1 MRVNASKQ
9 KRKQR
14 TARSR
19 RPFVAKMPLPVPR
32 ELLSAGIEL
41 DPEFEQER
49 QLQLESLKAD
59 LTRLVAEGKAE
70 TAIDQVL
77 SLVVDLGRENDR
89 LSWRLLQA
97 VRYRFGRRTEQ
108 LSREDLQQLFLALG
122 GDPETAQTS
131 AEPTVPAEE
140 PPEQGDP
147 GAEATG
153 DDAAASTS
161 NSEPAQTP
169 KEKKKR
175 KRVRSMKVA
184 PEVERNVTPSAVSAE
199 ERTCALCG
207 HPKKVI
213 GFVEHQCIRFVPAKI
228 VVDVERREKLACE
241 DCRKDVSVAPRTAT
255 PSVVRKVD
263 ASLLAKLATEKCS
276 LALPLDRQ
284 RRQLARLGLDIPDK
298 TLQSYWSYTADLIEP
313 VALAVLAD
321 VFASAIVGADDSHL
335 RTLDKSSR
343 HGSFR
348 GHIWCFVGTD
358 GTVGGP
364 ETVAYGYTP
373 SWEAREIVEWFAA
386 IDGFIQVDGYA
397 GYSREVEDDEGQ
409 SLVAVPDERRLGCGM
424 HIRGKFQRAFVAK
437 DRRAA
442 IPLKHF
448 VDLYAIEEDCKV
460 RGLDADARG
469 DERRRRSLPLLDAFD
484 GWVDAIHPRLLPK
497 SPLRQATTYAIHQR
511 RFFRRCFEGGR
522 FEIDN
527 GRTERRIRPY
537 AVARRNF
544 LFTGSARGGERLAV
558 VFTLVDG
565 CLILGIDP
573 YLYLLDIIRKL
584 ESGWPLRRLSELMP
598 ARWAREQAAQQRPQ

>member
-1 MRVNASKQ
+1 MMRVNASKQ
-9 KRKQR
+9 KRGQR
-14 TARSR
+14 AAKGR

-32 ELLSAGIEL
+32 ELLSAGVEL

-49 QLQLESLKAD
+49 QLQLEALKAQ
-59 LTRLVAEGKAE
+59 LTRLIAEGKAE

-89 LSWRLLQA
+89 LSWRVLQA

-122 GDPETAQTS
+122 GDAETAQS
-131 AEPTVPAEE
+131 PAELTVPAED
-140 PPEQGDP
+140 PPEQVD
-147 GAEATG
+147 ASAT
-153 DDAAASTS
+153 DTPSEDAATET
-161 NSEPAQTP
+161 SEPAETP
-169 KEKKKR
+169 KTKKKR
-175 KRVRSMKVA
+175 KRVRSMQVA
-184 PEVERNVTPSAVSAE
+184 PDVERNVTPSTVPAE
-199 ERTCALCG
+199 ERICAICG
-207 HPKKVI
+207 KPKKVM
-213 GFVEHQCIRFVPAKI
+213 GQVEHQLIRFVPAKI
-228 VVDVERREKLACE
+228 VVDVEQCEKLACG
-241 DCRKDVSVAPRTAT
+241 DCRKDVSVAPRLAV

-263 ASLLAKLATEKCS
+263 ASLLAKLATDKCA

-284 RRQLARLGLDIPDK
+284 RRQLARLGLDVPDK

-321 VFASAIVGADDSHL
+321 VFASTIVGADDSHL

-358 GTVGGP
+358 GTVGGR

-397 GYSREVEDDEGQ
+397 GYSREVEDDDGRT
-409 SLVAVPDERRLGCGM
+409 LVAVPDERRLGCGM
-424 HIRGKFQRAFVAK
+424 HIRGKFHRALVAK

-448 VDLYAIEEDCKV
+448 VDLYAIEEDCKT

-484 GWVDAIHPRLLPK
+484 EWVDAIHPKLLPK

-511 RFFRRCFEGGR
+511 PFFRRCFEDGR

-544 LFTGSARGGERLAV
+544 LFTGSARGGERLAA

-573 YLYLLDIIRKL
+573 YVYLLDIIRKL

-598 ARWAREQAAQQRPQ
+598 TRWALEHSAQQSPQ

>member
-1 MRVNASKQ
+1 MRVDSSKQ
-9 KRKQR
+9 KRKRKRKQQP
-14 TARSR
+14 S
-19 RPFVAKMPLPVPR
+19 FVARGSLPVPR
-32 ELLSAGIEL
+32 KLLSAGVDL

-49 QLQLESLKAD
+49 LLQMEALKAK
-59 LTRLVAEGKAE
+59 LTRLIADGKAE
-70 TAIDQVL
+70 TAIDHVL
-77 SLVVDLGRENDR
+77 SLFLDMGRENDR
-89 LSWRLLQA
+89 LSWRVLQA

-108 LSREDLQQLFLALG
+108 LSPQDLQQLFLALG
-122 GDPETAQTS
+122 GDAETAQAT
-131 AEPTVPAEE
+131 AELTVPAED
-140 PPEQGDP
+140 PPEQADESAADSP
-147 GAEATG
+147 SEDAATG
-153 DDAAASTS
+153 T
-161 NSEPAQTP
+161 SEPETP
-169 KEKKKR
+169 KTKKKR
-175 KRVRSMKVA
+175 KRVRSMQVA
-184 PEVERNVTPSAVSAE
+184 PDVERNVTPSTVPAE
-199 ERTCALCG
+199 ERICAICG
-207 HPKKVI
+207 KPKKVM
-213 GFVEHQCIRFVPAKI
+213 GQVEHQLIRFVPAKI
-228 VVDVERREKLACE
+228 VVDVEQCEKLACG
-241 DCRKDVSVAPRTAT
+241 DCRKDVSVARRLAV

-263 ASLLAKLATEKCS
+263 ASLLAKLATDKCA

-284 RRQLARLGLDIPDK
+284 RRQLARLGLDVPDK
-298 TLQSYWSYTADLIEP
+298 TLQSYWAYTANLIEP

-321 VFASAIVGADDSHL
+321 VFASTIVGADDSHL

-348 GHIWCFVGTD
+348 GHIWCFVGSD
-358 GTVGGP
+358 GTVGGS

-397 GYSREVEDDEGQ
+397 GYSREVEDDDGQ
-409 SLVAVPDERRLGCGM
+409 TLVAVPDERRLGCGM
-424 HIRGKFQRAFVAK
+424 HIRGKFHRALVSK

-448 VDLYAIEEDCKV
+448 VDLYAIEEDCKA

-469 DERRRRSLPLLDAFD
+469 EERRRRSLPLLSAFD
-484 GWVDAIHPRLLPK
+484 EWVDAIHPKLLPK

-511 RFFRRCFEGGR
+511 PFFRRCFEDGR

-544 LFTGSARGGERLAV
+544 LFTGSARGGERLAA

-565 CLILGIDP
+565 CLLLGIDP
-573 YLYLLDIIRKL
+573 YVYLLDIIRKL

-598 ARWAREQAAQQRPQ
+598 ARWALEHAAQQPAQ

>member
-1 MRVNASKQ
+1 M
-9 KRKQR
+9 
-14 TARSR
+14 
-19 RPFVAKMPLPVPR
+19 
-32 ELLSAGIEL
+32 SAGVEL
-41 DPEFEQER
+41 DPEFEQQR
-49 QLQLESLKAD
+49 QLQLEALKAQ
-59 LTRLVAEGKAE
+59 LTRLIAEGKAE
-70 TAIDQVL
+70 TAIDHVL
-77 SLVVDLGRENDR
+77 SLVVELGRENDR
-89 LSWRLLQA
+89 LSWRVLQA
-97 VRYRFGRRTEQ
+97 VRYRYGRRTEQ

-122 GDPETAQTS
+122 GDGETAQAS
-131 AEPTVPAEE
+131 AELTVPAED
-140 PPEQGDP
+140 PPEQVD
-147 GAEATG
+147 ASEA
-153 DDAAASTS
+153 DVPSADAVPET
-161 NSEPAQTP
+161 SEPAETP
-169 KEKKKR
+169 KTKKKR

-184 PEVERNVTPSAVSAE
+184 PNVERNVTPSTVPAD
-199 ERTCALCG
+199 ERVCAICG
-207 HPKKVI
+207 KPKKVI
-213 GFVEHQCIRFVPAKI
+213 GHVEHQLFRFVPAKI
-228 VVDVERREKLACE
+228 VVDVEQCEKLACN
-241 DCRKDVSVAPRTAT
+241 DCRKDVSVAPRQSA

-263 ASLLAKLATEKCS
+263 ASLLAKLATDKCA

-284 RRQLARLGLDIPDK
+284 RRQLARLGLDVPDK

-321 VFASAIVGADDSHL
+321 VFASTIVGADDSHL

-364 ETVAYGYTP
+364 EAVAYGYTP

-397 GYSREVEDDEGQ
+397 GYSREVEDDDGQ
-409 SLVAVPDERRLGCGM
+409 TLVAVPDERRLACGM
-424 HIRGKFQRAFVAK
+424 HIRSKFHRALVAK

-448 VDLYAIEEDCKV
+448 VNLYAIEEDCKA

-469 DERRRRSLPLLDAFD
+469 QERRRRSLPLLDAFD
-484 GWVDAIHPRLLPK
+484 EWVDTTHPKLLPK
-497 SPLRQATTYAIHQR
+497 SPLRQATTYALHQR
-511 RFFRRCFEGGR
+511 PFFRRCFEDGR

-544 LFTGSARGGERLAV
+544 LFTGSARGGERLAA

-565 CLILGIDP
+565 CIILGIDP

-598 ARWAREQAAQQRPQ
+598 SRWALEHAGQQRPQ

>member
-1 MRVNASKQ
+1 
-9 KRKQR
+9 
-14 TARSR
+14 
-19 RPFVAKMPLPVPR
+19 MPLPVPR
-32 ELLSAGIEL
+32 ELLSAGVEL

-49 QLQLESLKAD
+49 QLQLEALKAK
-59 LTRLVAEGKAE
+59 LTRLIAEGKAE

-89 LSWRLLQA
+89 LSWRVLQA

-122 GDPETAQTS
+122 GDGETAQS
-131 AEPTVPAEE
+131 PAELTVPAED
-140 PPEQGDP
+140 PPEQVDASAAETPSEDP
-147 GAEATG
+147 APET
-153 DDAAASTS
+153 
-161 NSEPAQTP
+161 SEPAETP
-169 KEKKKR
+169 KAKKKR
-175 KRVRSMKVA
+175 KRVRSMQVA
-184 PEVERNVTPSAVSAE
+184 PDVERNVTPSTVLAE
-199 ERTCALCG
+199 ERLCAICG
-207 HPKKVI
+207 KPKKVM
-213 GFVEHQCIRFVPAKI
+213 GHVEHQLIRFVPAKI
-228 VVDVERREKLACE
+228 VVDIEQCEKLACG
-241 DCRKDVSVAPRTAT
+241 DCRKDVSVAPRLAV

-263 ASLLAKLATEKCS
+263 ASLLAKLATDKCA

-284 RRQLARLGLDIPDK
+284 RRQLARLGLDVPDK
-298 TLQSYWSYTADLIEP
+298 TLQSYWSYTANLIEP

-321 VFASAIVGADDSHL
+321 VFASTIVGADDSHL

-358 GTVGGP
+358 GAVGGQ

-373 SWEAREIVEWFAA
+373 SWQAREIVEWFAA

-397 GYSREVEDDEGQ
+397 GYSREVEDDDGQ
-409 SLVAVPDERRLGCGM
+409 TLVAVPDERRLGCGM
-424 HIRGKFQRAFVAK
+424 HIRGKFHRALVAK

-448 VDLYAIEEDCKV
+448 VDLYAIEEDCKA

-469 DERRRRSLPLLDAFD
+469 EERRRRSLPLLDAFD
-484 GWVDAIHPRLLPK
+484 EWVDAIHPKLLPK

-511 RFFRRCFEGGR
+511 PFFRRCFEDGR

-544 LFTGSARGGERLAV
+544 LFTGSARGGERLAA

-573 YLYLLDIIRKL
+573 YLYLLDIIGKL

-598 ARWAREQAAQQRPQ
+598 TRWALEHAAQQRPQ